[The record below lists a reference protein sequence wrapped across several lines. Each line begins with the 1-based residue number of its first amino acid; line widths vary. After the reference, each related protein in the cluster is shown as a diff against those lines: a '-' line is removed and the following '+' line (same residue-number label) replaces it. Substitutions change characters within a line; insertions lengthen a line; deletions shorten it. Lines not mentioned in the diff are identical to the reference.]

1 MNDWTICNNI
11 LLSNNDI
18 PWSYILS
25 QNVYLLY
32 IKFDSWDLK
41 SSHPMTDRA
50 FNTVILKIPVICE
63 FLIQWILSNSFILP
77 ITKFEAAYFW
87 NSEKSFPPS
96 PFLKALDPVFDW
108 GGRGGGW
115 LPVYQQLN
123 SKDSQRRKKRTHLY
137 RNTHLKHYLI
147 SFSLLRYL
155 STVHV
160 FECQLQCT
168 CMYTSISNCGQLR
181 DMKSVMLRNVIYKPR
196 YMSTNC
202 HRQFAQCH
210 NNQNENHQTGHV
222 FKT

>member
-1 MNDWTICNNI
+1 MNDWTFYNNI
-11 LLSNNDI
+11 LLSNYDI
-18 PWSYILS
+18 PRSYILS

-50 FNTVILKIPVICE
+50 FNTVNTVILKIICE

-115 LPVYQQLN
+115 LPVYQQLD
-123 SKDSQRRKKRTHLY
+123 SKDSQRKKKEHTFIEIH
-137 RNTHLKHYLI
+137 I
-147 SFSLLRYL
+147 
-155 STVHV
+155 
-160 FECQLQCT
+160 
-168 CMYTSISNCGQLR
+168 
-181 DMKSVMLRNVIYKPR
+181 
-196 YMSTNC
+196 
-202 HRQFAQCH
+202 
-210 NNQNENHQTGHV
+210 
-222 FKT
+222 